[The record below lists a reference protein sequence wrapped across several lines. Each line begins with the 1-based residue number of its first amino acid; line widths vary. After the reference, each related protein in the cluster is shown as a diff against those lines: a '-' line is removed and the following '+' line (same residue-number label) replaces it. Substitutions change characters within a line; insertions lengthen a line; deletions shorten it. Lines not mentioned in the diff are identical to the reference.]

1 MLSPDEIAKEGCRQ
15 QIRLLLQETDEV
27 VKIPDHGKLTEI
39 KAYRQKLRDY
49 SSTSDF
55 PDISKLPTIDWN

>member
-27 VKIPDHGKLTEI
+27 VKIPDHGKLAEI
-39 KAYRQKLRDY
+39 KAYRQKLRDFP
-49 SSTSDF
+49 STGDF
-55 PDISKLPTIDWN
+55 PDSSKLPTMDWS